1 MRKYRYIYTEKLL
14 MWNVKGKMMPIFL
27 MNPIKIV
34 SEVDYL
40 EDIPGKQCRSELQKT
55 AILGRAHILSVRR
68 T

>member
-1 MRKYRYIYTEKLL
+1 
-14 MWNVKGKMMPIFL
+14 MWNVKAKVMTIFL

-40 EDIPGKQCRSELQKT
+40 EDILGKQCRSELQST
-55 AILGRAHILSVRR
+55 AVLGRAHALRVRR